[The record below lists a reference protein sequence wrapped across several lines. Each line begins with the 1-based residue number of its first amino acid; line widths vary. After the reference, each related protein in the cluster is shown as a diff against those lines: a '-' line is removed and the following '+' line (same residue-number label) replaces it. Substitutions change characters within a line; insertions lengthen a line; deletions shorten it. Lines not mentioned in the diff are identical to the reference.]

1 MRAPAQRGGIQD
13 LIQRTSVLEIV
24 GNMIRVRANE
34 AALGDLAEV
43 LNVDGA
49 ILTARVVGLDRDV
62 ASLQVFAGG
71 KGLSTQTL
79 EGTTRL
85 HRPQRPFPSAN
96 ARQLS
101 REYHACQS
109 RGDLIVSL
117 PDTDDFQL
125 AICWLR
131 G

>member
-1 MRAPAQRGGIQD
+1 MRAPAQPGGIQD

-43 LNVDGA
+43 QNVDGA
-49 ILTARVVGLDRDV
+49 ILTARAVGLDRDV

-71 KGLSTQTL
+71 
-79 EGTTRL
+79 
-85 HRPQRPFPSAN
+85 
-96 ARQLS
+96 
-101 REYHACQS
+101 
-109 RGDLIVSL
+109 VSL

-125 AICWLR
+125 ANCWLR

>member
-1 MRAPAQRGGIQD
+1 
-13 LIQRTSVLEIV
+13 
-24 GNMIRVRANE
+24 MIRVRANE

-43 LNVDGA
+43 QNVDGA
-49 ILTARVVGLDRDV
+49 ILTARAVGLDRDV
-62 ASLQVFAGG
+62 TRLQVFAGG

-79 EGTTRL
+79 D
-85 HRPQRPFPSAN
+85 
-96 ARQLS
+96 
-101 REYHACQS
+101 ACQS

>member
-1 MRAPAQRGGIQD
+1 
-13 LIQRTSVLEIV
+13 
-24 GNMIRVRANE
+24 MIRVRANE
-34 AALGDLAEV
+34 TALADLAEV
-43 LNVDGA
+43 QNVDGA

-62 ASLQVFAGG
+62 ASLQVLAGG

-85 HRPQRPFPSAN
+85 HRPQRPFPSVN

-117 PDTDDFQL
+117 PDTDDSQL
-125 AICWLR
+125 AMLAARLTGIVLFLLPLARFLR
-131 G
+131 TISTVA

>member
-71 KGLSTQTL
+71 KGLSTQ
-79 EGTTRL
+79 RL
-85 HRPQRPFPSAN
+85 K
-96 ARQLS
+96 ARRACIDPNDRSRARRATAVQGVPRLS
-101 REYHACQS
+101 KPR
-109 RGDLIVSL
+109 
-117 PDTDDFQL
+117 
-125 AICWLR
+125 
-131 G
+131 